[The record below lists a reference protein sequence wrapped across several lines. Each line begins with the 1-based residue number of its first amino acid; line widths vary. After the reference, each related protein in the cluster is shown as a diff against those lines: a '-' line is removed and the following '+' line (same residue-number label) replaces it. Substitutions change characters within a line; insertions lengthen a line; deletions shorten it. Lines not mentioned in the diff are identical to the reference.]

1 MEEVPDIQA
10 IVSVILGLFIQLLL
24 YPGKLRRVGLCKF
37 SFLPS
42 AFSTSALCFSD
53 SLRYL
58 AITFSFS
65 CFRLVQ
71 AALSSAIFRA
81 CVSASA
87 SSLAF
92 LSTAAAST
100 TLFVVNSS
108 DSARA
113 YQKQR
118 SAPKQRKNICKSTMQ
133 LTHRKHR
140 TRSSSVPSEDCGR
153 TMSSAN
159 HMDISTQNKQTKV

>member
-1 MEEVPDIQA
+1 MKIAEEVPDIQA
-10 IVSVILGLFIQLLL
+10 IVSVILGLFIQLL

-58 AITFSFS
+58 AITFS

-92 LSTAAAST
+92 FIYCCRLHNPFRGQ
-100 TLFVVNSS
+100 LL
-108 DSARA
+108 R
-113 YQKQR
+113 QR
-118 SAPKQRKNICKSTMQ
+118 EGLPK
-133 LTHRKHR
+133 
-140 TRSSSVPSEDCGR
+140 
-153 TMSSAN
+153 
-159 HMDISTQNKQTKV
+159 TKVSTKATKKHMQKHNATYTPQASHQILIRAL